1 MKHAVKRM
9 MNSLQGEKINT
20 WFDLG
25 LFLDRLKDKP
35 SSAGFSGSYDDFKQ
49 QVNNGGIGFVTFY
62 YAIDGITNELEKYTS
77 ALKKILPEVPVYFVG
92 GEVRSE
98 AWNSNDPN
106 IDAGI
111 FPEIQSFDHWQLYQD
126 FFKTKLERGS
136 KEYNALIVK
145 FWEEVLLLT
154 EIIGRCIEQ
163 NDIQLLFVVNVCS
176 NPGNVAFALAT
187 VLAAEYMGVPV
198 INNSHDYYWEGGNS
212 PADIKYKKL
221 KPGPR
226 DLFFTNAHVGEFFSI
241 IEVLFPWES
250 RSWMTVNI
258 NSIQDNHVVEG
269 NGHNPANVTELGTA
283 LDFSRFKSVPK
294 RESIV
299 ALSQVGEIL
308 NESIQA
314 IGDLLKKETKSEIG
328 PFLCGKSD
336 IREFDFVNNNIVLF
350 QPTRIIERK
359 CIELNFE
366 LVHKLFKHKNF
377 LKKFEENAQLTLS
390 IIISGPIPTGQKAY
404 FLFLLQRFSELLSKL
419 PNEYQK
425 RVFLGFL
432 FSEFDR
438 PEFKRRHKHPV
449 KMPDLYNAA
458 SLVLLPS
465 ETEGR
470 GLSIIEAAAAGKPI
484 FCRRY
489 EPQEVYSEVIGEH
502 LEESLRLRVLEFS
515 GEKIPKNLVKIII
528 DKIFYP
534 QDSMEDVIHNER
546 VVKIRFKLT
555 NLQKNVD
562 HILYRLYLQLI
573 SIPDQNRNIANYFE
587 EYRKSFH
594 LKNQDLPAVIN
605 QNSRHYLPGYGR
617 LGFMIFLKSLIDPSF
632 FRVEEQQIK
641 GLIML
646 YTQRMY
652 RANPD
657 RKKVSLENYHQL
669 FNTIDDIFNY
679 PEGEITVRHDHSL
692 AYRHRNKKKY
702 PYRSYTY
709 HELTGLVNLIFQDII
724 HPPERPIQELSTHVF
739 FNDWN
744 LALVQLTNSHYLGID
759 DRKMLFQK
767 LKQKIPRAYFPGR
780 YIKYEMEFF
789 VLQPIRAILNL
800 DIEEAL
806 TDEMLQKNLELLPE
820 VYIFIHENHVLKR
833 YSTAYVSHYL
843 KYTQDHELKL
853 LFKRGVVKIVKTKQ
867 LCIGFHLLQ
876 MGAQALKVL
885 RVIKEQ
891 NGFLITNGQ
900 NSAMMTDILDIDHF
914 HIGQVK
920 GILTSRIMGIPIGSG
935 FVQFVPAGVRTTLA
949 YPTPIQ
955 TAKDFDKVIKSKNFR
970 KLEATLG
977 EEKIR
982 DLLRKDAEENGTP
995 VKSFLAN
1002 LERSLK
1008 QKSGRSGIVH
1018 TYVGGV
1024 YEDGLPWSGVMAKI
1038 NTQTS
1043 PKKWIF
1049 VVHTANHAPRSVPEL
1064 VKEYQKENGKKPQVA
1079 WNGGYILNP
1088 ELVGKLGLPETYIG
1102 SPLGLL
1108 IMNKQVVSPPL
1119 FNKPAFIIYKSG
1131 KTDIQRVNCSRGFV
1145 ISNGKRR
1152 LEFNKNNYNIQSSGL
1167 PSYYD
1172 LLYPQAFLPCDGN
1185 MIVRLAGNVIKEIV
1199 PGGKNKEIPIIPVG
1213 LTLSIPQEQFDPQLF
1228 QEERELDIELLSDQS
1243 DDIIWNE
1250 IAHAVEA
1257 GPGLV
1262 SNREISID
1270 MVAEGWKTDHSINTQ
1285 AARLDFTDMR
1295 GPKIA
1300 VGLTKQGEIIV
1311 LMVNGRIRES
1321 VGATHQDMGEI
1332 LISYGAHKAMGFDPG
1347 GSSTLVVDGKLLNIS
1362 PYNSLYEK
1370 DIYSLPPEPRFVSN
1384 AILGWQQ

>member
-1 MKHAVKRM
+1 MT
-9 MNSLQGEKINT
+9 SLHREQINT

-35 SSAGFSGSYDDFKQ
+35 SRAGFSGSYDDFKQ
-49 QVNNGGIGFVTFY
+49 EVNKGGIGFVTFY
-62 YAIDGITNELEKYTS
+62 YAIDGITIELEKYTS
-77 ALKKILPEVPVYFVG
+77 ALKKILPEVPVYFIG

-98 AWNSNDPN
+98 AWNSNEPN
-106 IDAGI
+106 IDTCI
-111 FPEIQSFDHWQLYQD
+111 FAEIQSFDHWELYQD
-126 FFKTKLERGS
+126 FFKTKLKRGS
-136 KEYNALIVK
+136 KEYNALIIK

-154 EIIGRCIEQ
+154 EKVGKCIEQ
-163 NDIQLLFVVNVCS
+163 NNIQLLFVVNVCS
-176 NPGNVAFALAT
+176 NPGNVALALAT
-187 VLAAEYMGVPV
+187 VLATQYMGVPV

-226 DLFFTNAHVGEFFSI
+226 DFFFTNAHVGEFFSTM
-241 IEVLFPWES
+241 EVLFPWES
-250 RSWMTVNI
+250 RSWITVNI
-258 NSIQDNHVVEG
+258 NKIQYNHVIEE
-269 NGHNPANVTELGTA
+269 NGHNPANVAELGTA
-283 LDFSRFKSVPK
+283 LDFSRFDSVSK

-308 NESIQA
+308 NDSIQA
-314 IGDLLKKETKSEIG
+314 IGDLLKNATKSEIG

-336 IREFDFVNNNIVLF
+336 IREFDFANNNIVLF
-350 QPTRIIERK
+350 QPTRIIKRK
-359 CIELNFE
+359 CIELNFK
-366 LVHKLFKHKNF
+366 LVHKLFKQKNF
-377 LKKFEENAQLTLS
+377 LKKFEENPQLNLS
-390 IIISGPIPTGQKAY
+390 IIVSGPIPTGQKPY
-404 FLFLLQRFSELLSKL
+404 FLFLLQRFSELLNKL
-419 PNEYQK
+419 PKDYPK

-432 FSEFDR
+432 FSEFDKR
-438 PEFKRRHKHPV
+438 EFKRRHKHPI
-449 KMPDLYNAA
+449 KIPDLYNAA
-458 SLVLLPS
+458 SLILLPS

-502 LEESLRLRVLEFS
+502 LEESQRLRVLEFS
-515 GEKIPKNLVKIII
+515 GEKIPKKLVKKII

-534 QDSMEDVIHNER
+534 QDSLEDVIHNER
-546 VVKIRFKLT
+546 VVKKRFKLT
-555 NLQKNVD
+555 NLQKNIN
-562 HILYRLYLQLI
+562 HILYRLYLQLV
-573 SIPDQNRNIANYFE
+573 SIPDQNKNIANYFE
-587 EYRKSFH
+587 VYRKCFH

-605 QNSRHYLPGYGR
+605 QKSRHYLPGYGR

-641 GLIML
+641 GLVML

-657 RKKVSLENYHQL
+657 CKKVPLENYHQL

-679 PEGEITVRHDHSL
+679 HEGEISIRHDHSL
-692 AYRHRNKKKY
+692 AYRHRNKKRY
-702 PYRSYTY
+702 LYRYYTY

-724 HPPERPIQELSTHVF
+724 HPPERPVKELSTHVF

-767 LKQKIPRAYFPGR
+767 LKQKIPRGYFPGR
-780 YIKYEMEFF
+780 YVKYEMEFF
-789 VLQPIRAILNL
+789 VLQPIRSILNL

-806 TDEMLQKNLELLPE
+806 TDEMLQKNRELLPE
-820 VYIFIHENHVLKR
+820 VYIFIHENHLLKR

-843 KYTQDHELKL
+843 KYTKDHELKL

-885 RVIKEQ
+885 RGIKEQ

-900 NSAMMTDILDIDHF
+900 NSAMMTDILDMDHF

-920 GILTSRIMGIPIGSG
+920 GILTSRIMGIPLGSG

-955 TAKDFDKVIKSKNFR
+955 TAKDFDRVIKSKKFK
-970 KLEATLG
+970 KLEAKLG
-977 EEKIR
+977 EEKIL

-995 VKSFLAN
+995 IKSFLDN

-1008 QKSGRSGIVH
+1008 QKNGRSGIDH
-1018 TYVGGV
+1018 AYVGGV
-1024 YEDGLPWSGVMAKI
+1024 YTDGLPWSGVMAKI

-1043 PKKWIF
+1043 PKKWRF
-1049 VVHTANHAPRSVPEL
+1049 AAHTANHTPRSVPEL
-1064 VKEYQKENGKKPQVA
+1064 VKEYQKKNGKNPRVA

-1108 IMNKQVVSPPL
+1108 IVNKKVVSPPL
-1119 FNKPAFIIYKSG
+1119 FNKPAFIIYNNG
-1131 KTDIQRVNCSRGFV
+1131 KTDIQRVNCQQGLV
-1145 ISNGKRR
+1145 ISYGKHR
-1152 LEFNKNNYNIQSSGL
+1152 LEFDKKNYNAYHPNS
-1167 PSYYD
+1167 PCYYD
-1172 LLYPQAFLPCDGN
+1172 LLYQPGTLPGDDSVV
-1185 MIVRLAGNVIKEIV
+1185 MRLAGNVIKEIIPV
-1199 PGGKNKEIPIIPVG
+1199 RKNNEIPIIPVG
-1213 LTLSIPQEQFDPQLF
+1213 LTLSIPQEQFNPQLF
-1228 QEERELDIELLSDQS
+1228 QEELEVEIELLSDQS
-1243 DDIIWNE
+1243 NDIIWNE

-1257 GPGLV
+1257 GPSLV
-1262 SNREISID
+1262 SNGKISID
-1270 MVAEGWKTDHSINTQ
+1270 MEAEGWKTDHSINTQ

-1300 VGLTKQGEIIV
+1300 VGLTRQGEITV

-1332 LISYGAHKAMGFDPG
+1332 LISYGADKAMGFDPG
-1347 GSSTLVVDGKLLNIS
+1347 GSSTLVVDGRLLNIS
-1362 PYNSLYEK
+1362 PYNSQYEK

-1384 AILGWQQ
+1384 AIMAWQQ